1 MSDYER
7 WETALRAIA
16 KMPCLEA
23 LLGEYNPDPCGCA
36 SCLANGALGS
46 ATRNLPQRFQ
56 DSGTDPKYEAARADM
71 AGDQERDLGDG
82 GLGAPGV
89 HRDVGE
95 AER

>member
-1 MSDYER
+1 MSDYGR

-23 LLGEYNPDPCGCA
+23 LLGESNPDPCGCA

-46 ATRNLPQRFQ
+46 ATRNLPHRFI
-56 DSGTDPKYEAARADM
+56 DPDDEAARADL

-95 AER
+95 EGR